1 MKKVNRLYVMTA
13 RAAKTEATR
22 ARIRSA
28 AMQLYREQ
36 AIENFTLDEV
46 AGRAE
51 TTVQTVLR
59 AFGSK
64 ENLIYEALDQL
75 AAGGLPLKPT
85 PAGDVAEGITAIF
98 DIYESMGDLV
108 IQRLADE
115 LRRPALKP
123 ELDQGRENHRDVV
136 RTIFAPQLRR
146 AGGTARN
153 QMIEILTVLTDVYVW
168 KLLRRDRKL
177 SRRASEAIVCRMIDA
192 VTNTEHPHGPD
203 TMVELVGRRKSAS

>member
-46 AGRAE
+46 ADRAE

-123 ELDQGRENHRDVV
+123 GLDQGRENHRDVV

-177 SRRASEAIVCRMIDA
+177 SRRAAEAIVCKMIEG
-192 VTNTEHPHGPD
+192 VTGTEESHGQDPV
-203 TMVELVGRRKSAS
+203 VELVGRRQSAS